1 MSELEP
7 MKVNSIKITTLLVMM
22 ATSLTGCGAFNALDE
37 VVPDNTQ
44 KYRKA
49 STMPPLDVPPDLSTS
64 RINDDIAGTQDP
76 TATYSEFEEASTNPL
91 AEKYNVIADKKPAL
105 SGEGANRHLVVP
117 GEREVTWARIQ
128 DFWSSKGLEVTRIDE
143 RIGIMDTS
151 ADADGY
157 AYRIR
162 MDRGDTSLMSEVFL
176 NGVDETKSNNQK
188 NEATLRQLA
197 DYLGTLYKE
206 DVAEFRIPAPAAP
219 EEESARVL
227 ILDDTDGQQSM
238 LIEQDFRTAWLRVG
252 RVLDSK
258 GFKVEDRDQSLGYYL
273 VHYLDPFKEIQP
285 DEDGIL
291 DKLAFWRDEVEE
303 NPEEYYY
310 IKLTSE
316 AADTR
321 VIILDAEQ
329 VRTSNDTAKRLL
341 NLIQEQLAP

>member
-1 MSELEP
+1 
-7 MKVNSIKITTLLVMM
+7 MKTNSIKYTTLLVMM
-22 ATSLTGCGAFNALDE
+22 ATTLSGCGGFSNLDA

-49 STMPPLDVPPDLSTS
+49 QTMPPLDVPPDLSTS
-64 RINDDIAGTQDP
+64 RINDDIAGTQDA

-91 AEKYNVIADKKPAL
+91 AEKYNITADKKPYL
-105 SGEGANRHLVVP
+105 SGEGASRHLVVP
-117 GEREVTWARIQ
+117 GDRAVTWARIQ
-128 DFWSSKGLEVTRIDE
+128 EFWSNKGLPVARIDD
-143 RIGIMDTS
+143 RIGLMDT
-151 ADADGY
+151 APDADDY

-162 MDRGDTSLMSEVFL
+162 MERGDISKMAEVFL
-176 NGVDETKSNNQK
+176 TAADETKSNAQK
-188 NEATLRQLA
+188 NDATLRQLA

-206 DVAEFRIPAPAAP
+206 DVAEFRIEAPAPAP
-219 EEESARVL
+219 EESARVL
-227 ILDDTDGQQSM
+227 ILDDEDGHQSM
-238 LIEQDFRTAWLRVG
+238 LIEQDFRTAWLRIG

-258 GFKVEDRDQSLGYYL
+258 GFSVEDRDQSLGYYL

-285 DEDGIL
+285 DEEGIL
-291 DKLAFWRDEVEE
+291 DKLAFWKDDAEVK
-303 NPEEYYY
+303 PEEYYY
-310 IKLTSE
+310 IKLTSD